1 MLINDVEHLL
11 RDEGE
16 ITVRRAGVRLTLDL
30 RHPHERRYAA
40 CAVLS
45 LAYPQLDIDSLLTR
59 HVIRPGDAVLD
70 LGANIGV
77 TALEFLAAGASRVV
91 CVEPVRAL
99 VERLEALDDDRLTI
113 IRGATGS
120 RSGEIELTLSTA
132 HNQGSSYS
140 PGVMAMFPGVFGEGP
155 VKETVPMVTVDVLPA
170 NCDVWKLDVE
180 GAEIDTLIGARK
192 ALAEYPPRA
201 IIAEIFDPFLDEVR
215 SMLQPT
221 HPVQRRAAI
230 RRDDYSLALIEP
242 DDFESEAYHQT
253 SPMYLFQK
261 DDG

>member
-1 MLINDVEHLL
+1 
-11 RDEGE
+11 
-16 ITVRRAGVRLTLDL
+16 
-30 RHPHERRYAA
+30 
-40 CAVLS
+40 
-45 LAYPQLDIDSLLTR
+45 
-59 HVIRPGDAVLD
+59 
-70 LGANIGV
+70 
-77 TALEFLAAGASRVV
+77 
-91 CVEPVRAL
+91 
-99 VERLEALDDDRLTI
+99 
-113 IRGATGS
+113 
-120 RSGEIELTLSTA
+120 
-132 HNQGSSYS
+132 
-140 PGVMAMFPGVFGEGP
+140 
-155 VKETVPMVTVDVLPA
+155 MVTVDVLPA

-242 DDFESEAYHQT
+242 DDFECEAYHQT